1 MARHIGRFEI
11 LSELGRG
18 AQSVV
23 YRGFDPHLQREVAL
37 KTLSLGRPGSPRS
50 ARQIED
56 NARLMAEARTVSKLR
71 HPNIVTIFEAGE
83 EGNEPYLVFEYV
95 AGRNLEQLLR
105 ADGALP
111 PPRAAGLMVAILD
124 ALIQAHAQGIIHRD
138 LKPSNILIDG
148 SGTPRVMDF
157 GISVGLLDEQ
167 LQEAERG
174 LLGTPCYMSPEYVK
188 NRVVSASS
196 DIYAAGLV
204 LLEMLSGRR
213 AVEGKSLAEILSR
226 VANEPICLPADMPID
241 ERLGD
246 IILKACEPDP
256 ETRFA
261 SAQQMQQALA
271 AYLDVGESA
280 AGPQAGENKG
290 QSTLEFLIRRMR
302 HKTDF
307 PALSDSVV
315 AINKL
320 TESDMENM
328 DRLSNTILKDFGLT
342 NRVLRL
348 VNSAYYR
355 HVGGGGISTVTRAV
369 IVLGFDAIRNIAIT
383 VMLFEHL
390 QNKGNAGQLKEA
402 FLRANFAGFL
412 ARNMSLKI
420 MPRESEEAFICSLFY
435 GLGRLLAQYYFPEE
449 VEAVVKVMQQKQCSY
464 EAAATKVLGISFEE
478 LGIGIARIW
487 GFPQAIIGSMS
498 RLPEGVVKKPV
509 THEEGLH
516 VISGF
521 ANELCEAIAGT
532 PPEDRLKVLQK
543 ISERYACLQFSEHHL
558 RDTLEKSFQDLTQV
572 AVILRVNLKQSPFVR
587 QIKVWSGSVQT
598 EEIDQDLV
606 ETILGKT
613 SIIGAVDPQEAEAA
627 PATVDAQ
634 AVLAAGIQDISNSLV
649 EDVALNDILRI
660 TLETIYRA
668 MGFTRVILCLRDLK
682 SNHMVGR
689 FGFGPDTGEVVRHFR
704 FPLSFAPDVF
714 HAAISKGLDILI
726 SDVNDP
732 KIKDRIPDWYGKH
745 VPASTFVLF
754 PLLIKGK
761 PVALIYCDKE
771 KPGAI
776 VIAEKEL
783 SLLKTLRNQALLAIK
798 QQV

>member
-246 IILKACEPDP
+246 IILSRPASPIQRRALPAPSRCSRRLPPISMSASLRPDP
-256 ETRFA
+256 
-261 SAQQMQQALA
+261 
-271 AYLDVGESA
+271 
-280 AGPQAGENKG
+280 K
-290 QSTLEFLIRRMR
+290 
-302 HKTDF
+302 
-307 PALSDSVV
+307 
-315 AINKL
+315 
-320 TESDMENM
+320 
-328 DRLSNTILKDFGLT
+328 
-342 NRVLRL
+342 RVR
-348 VNSAYYR
+348 
-355 HVGGGGISTVTRAV
+355 TRA
-369 IVLGFDAIRNIAIT
+369 
-383 VMLFEHL
+383 
-390 QNKGNAGQLKEA
+390 
-402 FLRANFAGFL
+402 RA
-412 ARNMSLKI
+412 
-420 MPRESEEAFICSLFY
+420 P
-435 GLGRLLAQYYFPEE
+435 
-449 VEAVVKVMQQKQCSY
+449 
-464 EAAATKVLGISFEE
+464 
-478 LGIGIARIW
+478 W
-487 GFPQAIIGSMS
+487 
-498 RLPEGVVKKPV
+498 
-509 THEEGLH
+509 
-516 VISGF
+516 
-521 ANELCEAIAGT
+521 
-532 PPEDRLKVLQK
+532 
-543 ISERYACLQFSEHHL
+543 
-558 RDTLEKSFQDLTQV
+558 
-572 AVILRVNLKQSPFVR
+572 
-587 QIKVWSGSVQT
+587 
-598 EEIDQDLV
+598 
-606 ETILGKT
+606 
-613 SIIGAVDPQEAEAA
+613 
-627 PATVDAQ
+627 
-634 AVLAAGIQDISNSLV
+634 NS
-649 EDVALNDILRI
+649 
-660 TLETIYRA
+660 
-668 MGFTRVILCLRDLK
+668 
-682 SNHMVGR
+682 
-689 FGFGPDTGEVVRHFR
+689 
-704 FPLSFAPDVF
+704 
-714 HAAISKGLDILI
+714 
-726 SDVNDP
+726 
-732 KIKDRIPDWYGKH
+732 
-745 VPASTFVLF
+745 
-754 PLLIKGK
+754 
-761 PVALIYCDKE
+761 
-771 KPGAI
+771 
-776 VIAEKEL
+776 
-783 SLLKTLRNQALLAIK
+783 
-798 QQV
+798 